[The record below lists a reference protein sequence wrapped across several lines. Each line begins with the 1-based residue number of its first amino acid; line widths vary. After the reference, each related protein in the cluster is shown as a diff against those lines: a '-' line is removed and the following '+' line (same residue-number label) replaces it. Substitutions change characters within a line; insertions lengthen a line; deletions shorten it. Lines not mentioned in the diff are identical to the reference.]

1 MSDHATVNEPSM
13 PEAAMHLVPP
23 TAPTDAVVT
32 STSLCTKGKS
42 ASVVRHVCIDVG
54 GTPLEGRF
62 LAGQSF
68 GVVPPGTDANGK
80 PHKVR
85 LYSIASPGYGEDGHG
100 RVLSTTVKR
109 LIDERK
115 PQRPGDD
122 PDDHGLFLGVC
133 SNFLCDRK
141 AGDVVQVT
149 GPAGKRFLLPTDRQA
164 HDYVFVATGT
174 GIAPFRGMIHELLV
188 GPPEGTPARAAWRP
202 STSSITLVMGTPYT
216 TDLIYDEWFAGLA
229 AAHPNFTYHT
239 VISRE
244 SAATPGRGAYVH
256 QFMDGIVESLRPTLA
271 GPRGL
276 IYLCGLSGMQ
286 VGVYRMLA
294 RHGLGD
300 QYLSLHEE
308 LAGVAPDAWT
318 DDQLRRRVHATRR
331 CMVEVY

>member
-23 TAPTDAVVT
+23 TAPTTATVT
-32 STSLCTKGKS
+32 SSALCTKGKS

-68 GVVPPGTDANGK
+68 GVVPPGVDANGK

-141 AGDVVQVT
+141 AGDQVQVT
-149 GPAGKRFLLPTDRQA
+149 GPAGKRFLLPTDRNA
-164 HDYVFVATGT
+164 HDYLFVATGT

-202 STSSITLVMGTPYT
+202 CTASITLVMGAPYT

-229 AAHPNFTYHT
+229 GANRNFTYHT
-239 VISRE
+239 VTSRE
-244 SAATPGRGAYVH
+244 SASTPGRGAYVH
-256 QFMDGIVESLRPTLA
+256 QFMDGIIDSLRPTLA

-276 IYLCGLSGMQ
+276 VYLCGLAGMQ

-308 LAGVAPDAWT
+308 LAGTAPDAWT
-318 DDQLRRRVHATRR
+318 EDQLRRRVHATRR

>member
-1 MSDHATVNEPSM
+1 MTDHATVNDPSM
-13 PEAAMHLVPP
+13 PEASMHLVPP
-23 TAPTDAVVT
+23 TAPSSAVV
-32 STSLCTKGKS
+32 SATSLCTKGKS

-100 RVLSTTVKR
+100 RILSTTVKR
-109 LIDERK
+109 LIDERR

-141 AGDVVQVT
+141 AGDQVQVT
-149 GPAGKRFLLPTDRQA
+149 GPAGKRFLLPTDRDA
-164 HDYVFVATGT
+164 HDYLFVATGT

-188 GPPEGTPARAAWRP
+188 GPPADSPARASWRP
-202 STSSITLVMGTPYT
+202 TTSSITLVMGTPYT
-216 TDLIYDEWFAGLA
+216 TDLIYDDWFRGLA
-229 AAHPNFTYHT
+229 DAHPRFAYHT
-239 VISRE
+239 VTSRE

-256 QFMDGIVESLRPTLA
+256 QFMDGIAESIRPTLA

-276 IYLCGLSGMQ
+276 VYLCGLAGMQ

-294 RHGLGD
+294 RHGLAG

-308 LAGVAPDAWT
+308 LSGIAPDDWT
-318 DDQLRRRVHATRR
+318 EDQLRRRVHATRR